1 MAIEGPL
8 KELGIHDVF
17 QLLDLSQKTG
27 VLSVTS
33 KLRHNQGTVYFDHGA
48 IVYAVIQSNPHPL
61 GELLRK
67 AGKISDADLSR
78 ARDMQD
84 GGDARRLGE
93 ILVAIGAITQR
104 ELERQVRFQ
113 VEEVIFEVMNWREGY
128 FSFEEG
134 LPHEIPAEASVRI
147 PTEALLM
154 EGARRIDEWSRIQH
168 KVPHLGVVPRIV
180 GGGDEGHPGQLD
192 LLPTE
197 WEVLAAIDG
206 EHDLRTIAKDLGR
219 SEFEVAKT
227 VFGLESATLV
237 SIADPKRSS
246 RRAGPPGAEDLE
258 ALLERSGEMLAAGDL
273 DMARDWAE
281 SARSLHPHEPNVY
294 LTLGQ
299 IELTAGQPARA
310 EDHLR
315 RALRLDTTLLTAHR
329 LLGDA
334 LARQG
339 RFTEAVEWWE
349 RWLRAGEHDESE
361 AAEVSRVE
369 TAMAAART
377 LGATLGVS
385 GG

>member
-48 IVYAVIQSNPHPL
+48 VVYAVIQSNPHPL

-84 GGDARRLGE
+84 GGDGRRLGE

-134 LPHEIPAEASVRI
+134 LPPEIPAEASVRI

-180 GGGDEGHPGQLD
+180 GGDEGHPGQLD

-237 SIADPKRSS
+237 AIADLKRSA
-246 RRAGPPGAEDLE
+246 RRSGAPGADDLDE
-258 ALLERSGEMLAAGDL
+258 LLERSAETLAAGDL
-273 DMARDWAE
+273 EMARDWAE
-281 SARSLHPHEPNVY
+281 SARSLHPHEPRVY
-294 LTLGQ
+294 LALGQ
-299 IELTAGQPARA
+299 VELVAGHAAQA

-315 RALRLDTTLLTAHR
+315 RALRLDAMLRVAHR

-339 RFTEAVEWWE
+339 RFVEAVEWWE
-349 RWLRAGEHDESE
+349 RWLRAGEHDATE
-361 AAEVSRVE
+361 AAEVRRVE

-377 LGATLGVS
+377 LGDTLGVS